1 MPGKTNP
8 QADAVMRLLN
18 ANLHLAKGSARAAIV
33 GFEQFARKLEHDNL
47 LNPSLTENGFVAG
60 MVAGWSA
67 ALYEGSRLFEEA
79 FTQWLAGSEVATP
92 FAQSSKKRP
101 RK

>member
-1 MPGKTNP
+1 MAGKTNP
-8 QADAVMRLLN
+8 QSEAVMRLID

-47 LNPSLTENGFVAG
+47 LNPSLTENGLVAG
-60 MVAGWSA
+60 AIAGWSA
-67 ALYEGSRLFEEA
+67 ALYEGSHLLDEA
-79 FTQWLAGSEVATP
+79 FSQWFAGTEA
-92 FAQSSKKRP
+92 ASKKPP